1 MYPIL
6 EINVPHTGDPEIL
19 RLNWP
24 HLQGWEELTRP
35 ATSHQGPDRGLNLE
49 VPFSINLT
57 LKTQLK
63 IQKNV
68 HSNHQP
74 GFICKNTEDDHVDF
88 DWPNPTCAG
97 ALQRK
102 QEMDVNRQAH
112 LGPQSRRRRG
122 QAGARTRTSAWRWVS
137 STSASPKP
145 APPGPGGRSPAHS
158 LCPGGAAHPP
168 ACLGVRGAGFR
179 LPDPTR
185 VGVSPARRSCSA
197 AHGRQGKQESAQET
211 QSRKLPRRRA
221 QEAGKAHR
229 LDALTVDSF
238 L

>member
-1 MYPIL
+1 MI
-6 EINVPHTGDPEIL
+6 
-19 RLNWP
+19 
-24 HLQGWEELTRP
+24 
-35 ATSHQGPDRGLNLE
+35 
-49 VPFSINLT
+49 
-57 LKTQLK
+57 
-63 IQKNV
+63 
-68 HSNHQP
+68 HSDHQP
-74 GFICKNTEDDHVDF
+74 GFICKNIEDDNVDF
-88 DWPNPTCAG
+88 DWLNPTCAG

-102 QEMDVNRQAH
+102 QEMYMDRQAH

-122 QAGARTRTSAWRWVS
+122 QAGARTRTSVWRWVS

-145 APPGPGGRSPAHS
+145 APPGPRGKAQPTASAREELHIHRPAS
-158 LCPGGAAHPP
+158 
-168 ACLGVRGAGFR
+168 GVRGAGFR

-197 AHGRQGKQESAQET
+197 AHGRQGKQESARET

-229 LDALTVDSF
+229 LDSLMADSF

>member
-102 QEMDVNRQAH
+102 QEMDVDRQAH

-145 APPGPGGRSPAHS
+145 APPGPGGKAQPTASAREELHIHRPASGCEVLVSVS
-158 LCPGGAAHPP
+158 LTPRGWESVPLGDP
-168 ACLGVRGAGFR
+168 AVQHTDARGSKR
-179 LPDPTR
+179 
-185 VGVSPARRSCSA
+185 ARR
-197 AHGRQGKQESAQET
+197 K
-211 QSRKLPRRRA
+211 RRA
-221 QEAGKAHR
+221 GNCR
-229 LDALTVDSF
+229 GDAPRKPERPTG
-238 L
+238 